1 MVERWKTKILLVYE
15 GTHGP
20 KLWRK
25 GGGAAILRFYEGTHG
40 PRLWWEGGAENTVNY
55 GVLEQVVWQEG
66 LKHCFNMNRKH
77 CSFQCFVAICLA

>member
-1 MVERWKTKILLVYE
+1 MMQHNDKTLYFAMFWN
-15 GTHGP
+15 
-20 KLWRK
+20 KLFGKKASTIASTW
-25 GGGAAILRFYEGTHG
+25 
-40 PRLWWEGGAENTVNY
+40 AENTVNY